1 MLSQSSISSKG
12 RTTTWASRFLGS
24 ARREPPG
31 GASREQS
38 EFADAKTPQPSDAA
52 GAK

>member
-12 RTTTWASRFLGS
+12 RTTSWASRFLGS
-24 ARREPPG
+24 ARRETAG
-31 GASREQS
+31 GAPREQS